1 MAEFIP
7 IYKDRDL
14 YVPAFEIR
22 VNNQL
27 LPNYASKDVIEVQY
41 KDSVDDIDSF
51 DITVNNWDAEKLD
64 FKYTGGTRENNL
76 TERSLLFDPG
86 QVIELWMGY
95 FKPTKENPNPLRLM
109 LIGKIN
115 SLTPNFPASG
125 QPTLKVSGKNVLIQF
140 KAKQETHEYINE
152 KDSDIAKKIGQ
163 LRPPKDLKGKK
174 IPILINSGAR
184 DKEHTDDQYYILQK
198 NQLDIVFL
206 LQLAHRN
213 SYELIFIND
222 VKDPQY
228 QNLKPFLEEQKP
240 PPFLYFGPSLG
251 SGKISYLLE
260 WGKSLIQFQ
269 PTLTTTNQVSEV
281 TVRGWDSLK
290 KKPIKVTVKRSDIGI
305 RAQKDKKRAEKL
317 EEGFDKQREVLVDRP
332 IFNEKDAKQL
342 AIAMMKDNVQ
352 NMVTGR
358 GSTVGTVDLRAG
370 SFVQIQGLGKTFSGR
385 YFVKSTTHTI
395 NASGYVTEFEVRLEE
410 ADEKTSTGSQAT
422 GK

>member
-1 MAEFIP
+1 MADFIP
-7 IYKDRDL
+7 IYKDRDF

-41 KDSVDDIDSF
+41 KDNVDEIDSF
-51 DITVNNWDAEKLD
+51 EITINNWDTEKLD
-64 FKYTGGTRENNL
+64 FKYTGGARKNNL
-76 TERSLLFDPG
+76 TERNLLFDPG

-115 SLTPNFPASG
+115 SLTPNFPSSG

-140 KAKQETHEYINE
+140 KSKQETHKYPN
-152 KDSDIAKKIGQ
+152 KTDSQIAEEIGQ
-163 LRPPKDLKGKK
+163 KRPLKDTNGNK
-174 IPILINSGAR
+174 IPIVVNRDAR
-184 DKEHTDDQYYILQK
+184 DKNESNQKYTLQK

-206 LQLAHRN
+206 MQLAQRN

-228 QNLKPFLEEQKP
+228 QNLKPYLNEQKP
-240 PPFLYFGPSLG
+240 PPFLYFGPSLRLA
-251 SGKISYLLE
+251 KVSYLLE

-269 PTLTTTNQVSEV
+269 PTLTTTNQVSQV
-281 TVRGWDSLK
+281 TVQGWDSLK
-290 KKPIKVTVKRSDIGI
+290 KKPIKVTIKRSDLDI
-305 RAQKDKKRAEKL
+305 RSQKDKQREQKL
-317 EEGFDKQREVLVDRP
+317 EEGFDKQREIVVDRP
-332 IFNEKDAKQL
+332 VFNEKDAKQL

-358 GSTVGTVDLRAG
+358 GSTVGTADLRAG
-370 SFVQIQGLGKTFSGR
+370 SFVQIQGLGLTFSGK
-385 YFVKSTTHTI
+385 YFIKSTTHTI
-395 NASGYVTEFEVRLEE
+395 NASGYITEFEARKEE
-410 ADEKTSTGSQAT
+410 ENK
-422 GK
+422 

>member
-41 KDSVDDIDSF
+41 KDNVDDIDSF
-51 DITVNNWDAEKLD
+51 DITVNNWDTEKLD
-64 FKYTGGTRENNL
+64 FKYTGGARENNL

-140 KAKQETHEYINE
+140 KAKQETHDYSDK
-152 KDSDIAKKIGQ
+152 KDSDIAKEISSK
-163 LRPPKDLKGKK
+163 RPLKDAKGNP
-174 IPILINSGAR
+174 IPLLVNSNAR
-184 DKEHTDDQYYILQK
+184 KEEPNRNYTSQI

-206 LQLAHRN
+206 SQLALRN
-213 SYELIFIND
+213 GYELIFIND

-228 QNLKPFLEEQKP
+228 QNLKSSLDEQKP

-251 SGKISYLLE
+251 FAKVSYLLE

-290 KKPIKVTVKRSDIGI
+290 KKPIKVTVKRSDLDI

-332 IFNEKDAKQL
+332 IFNKKDAEQL
-342 AIAMMKDNVQ
+342 AMAMMKDNVQ

-410 ADEKTSTGSQAT
+410 EDKKTSTRS
-422 GK
+422 

>member
-7 IYKDRDL
+7 IYQDRDL

-140 KAKQETHEYINE
+140 KAKQETHDYSNK
-152 KDSDIAKKIGQ
+152 KDSDIVKEISRKRA
-163 LRPPKDLKGKK
+163 LKDSKGNP
-174 IPILINSGAR
+174 IPILVNLNAR
-184 DKEHTDDQYYILQK
+184 EKEPKHDYTSQI

-206 LQLAHRN
+206 SQLALRN
-213 SYELIFIND
+213 GYELIFIND

-228 QNLKPFLEEQKP
+228 QNLKSSLDEQKP

-251 SGKISYLLE
+251 LAKVSYLLE

-290 KKPIKVTVKRSDIGI
+290 KKPIKVTVKRSDLDI
-305 RAQKDKKRAEKL
+305 RSQKDKKRAEKL

-332 IFNEKDAKQL
+332 AFNEKDAKQL

-370 SFVQIQGLGKTFSGR
+370 SFIQIQGLGKTFSGR

-395 NASGYVTEFEVRLEE
+395 NASGYLTEFEARLEE
-410 ADEKTSTGSQAT
+410 ENKN
-422 GK
+422 K